1 MSKGLIRS
9 LVKRGSKDV
18 RSRGRAREESR
29 GVVRDGSVCDRCGAI
44 YARRSWRRSQRRLP
58 ARPFWTVCAACR
70 ESSQKE
76 WHGRVLARGVT
87 SRTEQDTISRRI
99 HNVAS
104 RATFTQPER
113 RLVSMEWSGDDLEV
127 LTTSQRLAH
136 RIVRELTKL
145 LGGVARL
152 HWDAH
157 DGSLSAT
164 WQRAAK
170 AAG

>member
-1 MSKGLIRS
+1 
-9 LVKRGSKDV
+9 
-18 RSRGRAREESR
+18 
-29 GVVRDGSVCDRCGAI
+29 
-44 YARRSWRRSQRRLP
+44 
-58 ARPFWTVCAACR
+58 
-70 ESSQKE
+70 
-76 WHGRVLARGVT
+76 
-87 SRTEQDTISRRI
+87 
-99 HNVAS
+99 
-104 RATFTQPER
+104 
-113 RLVSMEWSGDDLEV
+113 MEWSGDDLEV